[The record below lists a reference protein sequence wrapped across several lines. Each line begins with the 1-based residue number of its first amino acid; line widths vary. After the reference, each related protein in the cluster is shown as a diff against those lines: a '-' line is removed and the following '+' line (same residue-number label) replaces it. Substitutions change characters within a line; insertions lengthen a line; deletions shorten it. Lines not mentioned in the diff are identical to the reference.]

1 MLKNK
6 HIISTLLA
14 IVLSA
19 GFLTPAH
26 GDQLSDEKAKL
37 AVLQASF
44 DSINSQYQNA
54 VRSLPKLAILVAQ
67 LDPSKDA
74 AAIERYNLQIT
85 AFNAAVATFGPQVEP
100 ARAALEAQTI
110 LVNQLDTATNFGKNC
125 PATWGVTAEETATN
139 IDKGVFNFV
148 QKIGIQVTAE
158 PRNIVVNARTEYS
171 SDGVNWKDRASFSYN
186 QYIGVFNSLK
196 YPSGFSKN
204 VMTDPYSLADLGQ
217 IKMRVITTMAKEG
230 CETVVLT
237 STPVT
242 VIGSIPP
249 TEKIDL
255 DLLYATYLPGIPN
268 YQSRDRLKAV
278 VARVKTELPAAITA
292 GNNFYLN
299 DGETD
304 SSVVILRALTPSCH
318 NGLNSIA
325 PKAGENCSV
334 AIYWIG
340 SNVWK
345 LVDTVSALGGLS
357 EAAKQAGQLLTDI
370 QSLKTQ
376 VLSNTSAVSV
386 ASGQLNQYINT
397 FSKSP
402 DNTANAAFLTQ
413 VQTVANQ
420 INTLYVNNQNFQQ
433 KYKLFWNPQLKPT
446 DQYWEVLKTN
456 DIGQF
461 LNEGAKATETAQNT
475 AQGFLKTVS
484 EKASQA
490 SGESSAAL
498 KLSQATLNGMAVVLK
513 QFVENVN
520 QVTKSLSQG
529 TMVVKNNSD
538 YNSLLNKYASEVEK
552 YRSLR
557 GEYQSRL
564 DVSVKML
571 MMNPNSSEAKNWSAA
586 GENYKE
592 VLVYSRKLDEYHSIL
607 VGKLK
612 ESLAKSGNSSD
623 VVDSD
628 GEEEGP
634 TGSVE
639 VVKEKTGRY
648 LIKIS
653 TDQESSAVVVRATK
667 KGSKS
672 IVFRATTN
680 DSGNISIRTT
690 RKLAG
695 WTVTLLADNEV
706 IARARQID

>member
-1 MLKNK
+1 MS
-6 HIISTLLA
+6 STPNEF
-14 IVLSA
+14 ICPIT
-19 GFLTPAH
+19 F
-26 GDQLSDEKAKL
+26 
-37 AVLQASF
+37 
-44 DSINSQYQNA
+44 
-54 VRSLPKLAILVAQ
+54 
-67 LDPSKDA
+67 
-74 AAIERYNLQIT
+74 QI
-85 AFNAAVATFGPQVEP
+85 
-100 ARAALEAQTI
+100 
-110 LVNQLDTATNFGKNC
+110 
-125 PATWGVTAEETATN
+125 
-139 IDKGVFNFV
+139 
-148 QKIGIQVTAE
+148 
-158 PRNIVVNARTEYS
+158 
-171 SDGVNWKDRASFSYN
+171 
-186 QYIGVFNSLK
+186 
-196 YPSGFSKN
+196 
-204 VMTDPYSLADLGQ
+204 MTDPYTLAELGQ
-217 IKMRVITTMAKEG
+217 INMRVVTTIAKEG
-230 CETVVLT
+230 CETVVLS

-242 VIGSIPP
+242 VIGSIAP
-249 TEKIDL
+249 TEKVDL

-268 YQSRDRLKAV
+268 YQARDKLKAV
-278 VARVKTELPAAITA
+278 VARVKSELPIAISK
-292 GNNFYLN
+292 GNRFGLE

-304 SSVVILRALTPSCH
+304 SSSIFLKALTPNC
-318 NGLNSIA
+318 NGGLNSIS
-325 PKAGENCSV
+325 PIAGENCSV

-340 SNVWK
+340 NNVWK
-345 LVDTVSALGGLS
+345 LVDTVTALGGLS
-357 EAAKQAGQLLTDI
+357 DAAKQAGQLRTDL
-370 QSLKTQ
+370 QNLKAQ
-376 VLSNTSAVSV
+376 VLSNTSATNS
-386 ASGQLNQYINT
+386 AFGQLNQFIST

-420 INTLYVNNQNFQQ
+420 INTLYANNLNFQQ
-433 KYKLFWNPQLKPT
+433 RFKLFWNPQLKPT

-461 LNEGAKATETAQNT
+461 LNEGAQATETAQNT
-475 AQGFLKTVS
+475 AQTFLKTVS

-498 KLSQATLNGMAVVLK
+498 KLSQATLNGMAVAFK

-538 YNSLLNKYASEVEK
+538 YNSLLNKFASEVEK

-592 VLVYSRKLDEYHSIL
+592 VLVISRKLDEYHNIL

-612 ESLAKSGNSSD
+612 ESLAKAGNSSD

-639 VVKEKTGRY
+639 VVRERTGKY
-648 LIKIS
+648 LIKIT
-653 TDQESSAVVVRATK
+653 TDQESSAVVVRATR

-695 WTVTLLADNEV
+695 WTVTLLADNQV
-706 IARARQID
+706 LASARQID